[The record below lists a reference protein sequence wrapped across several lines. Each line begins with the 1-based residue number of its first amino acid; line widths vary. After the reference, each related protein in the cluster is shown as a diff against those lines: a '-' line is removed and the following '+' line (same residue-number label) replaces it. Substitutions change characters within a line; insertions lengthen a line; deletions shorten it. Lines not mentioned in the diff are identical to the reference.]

1 MGGFYATI
9 PVTMPKAKPKTTIRK
24 PARKKSA
31 PATDRLTRVEKLVA
45 ANSKAIAEL
54 RQANAEANAEAAKR
68 NAEIAKQLATLGATV
83 KATEKTNAENAKA
96 IAELRQAIAQTDAKA
111 DKRAAEADKRAA
123 EADKRA
129 AELDKRADKALRV
142 AEKNNEYFGNHVRNE
157 GELLEMECYNALM
170 KTKTVNGV
178 KLDGFQPG
186 PKDPHHGVEIDLIG
200 FNGKVTMPIEV
211 KRTMSPADVRRFAEV
226 RMERFPKAFPYLA
239 RDKEVIPVII
249 FALPRTG
256 VDADGKPEDPVQ
268 LALDLGLTVLQST
281 GENQLS
287 PITSPDQVISR
298 PHETTDLT

>member
-1 MGGFYATI
+1 MSKTKTA
-9 PVTMPKAKPKTTIRK
+9 PMPKEQTQHDREVAEIRQIL
-24 PARKKSA
+24 AEN
-31 PATDRLTRVEKLVA
+31 T
-45 ANSKAIAEL
+45 KAIVEL
-54 RQANAEANAEAAKR
+54 RKLNAETDKR
-68 NAEIAKQLATLGATV
+68 FADLGTTV
-83 KATEKTNAENAKA
+83 KATEKANAENAKA
-96 IAELRQAIAQTDAKA
+96 IAELRKLNAETN
-111 DKRAAEADKRAA
+111 AEADKRAA

-129 AELDKRADKALRV
+129 AELDKRADKALAASENALKV
-142 AEKNNEYFGNHVRNE
+142 AEKNNQYIGDVSRNN

-170 KTKTVNGV
+170 KTKIVNGI

-186 PKDPHHGVEIDLIG
+186 PKDPYHGVEIDLIG

-239 RDKEVIPVII
+239 RGKEVIPVII
-249 FALPRTG
+249 FAMPRTG

-287 PITSPDQVISR
+287 PITAPDQVISR

>member
-1 MGGFYATI
+1 
-9 PVTMPKAKPKTTIRK
+9 MPKAKPTPT
-24 PARKKSA
+24 PARKKTA
-31 PATDRLTRVEKLVA
+31 PAADRLTRVEKLLEENA
-45 ANSKAIAEL
+45 KAIVEL
-54 RQANAEANAEAAKR
+54 RKLNAETDAKAAKRAAEAAAEADKR
-68 NAEIAKQLATLGATV
+68 NAETAKQLATLGAAV
-83 KATEKTNAENAKA
+83 KATEKANAENVKA
-96 IAELRQAIAQTDAKA
+96 IAELRKLNAETTAKA
-111 DKRAAEADKRAA
+111 DKRAEA
-123 EADKRA
+123 
-129 AELDKRADKALRV
+129 LDKRADKALAV
-142 AEKNNEYFGNHVRNE
+142 AEKNNKYIGDHSRNE

-170 KTKTVNGV
+170 KTKTVNGI

-239 RDKEVIPVII
+239 HGKEVIPVII

-287 PITSPDQVISR
+287 PITAPDQVISR
-298 PHETTDLT
+298 PHEEINTPPSPQ